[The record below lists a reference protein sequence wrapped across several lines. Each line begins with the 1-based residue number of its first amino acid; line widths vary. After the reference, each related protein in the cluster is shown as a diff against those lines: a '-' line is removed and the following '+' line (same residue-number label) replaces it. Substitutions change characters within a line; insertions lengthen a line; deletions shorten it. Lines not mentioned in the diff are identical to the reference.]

1 MKSIKSRVTALER
14 QAPTGMY
21 PIIIKV
27 CFVPATTTDG
37 RPCPAPEPYETITLH
52 IGKPE
57 GPTS

>member
-1 MKSIKSRVTALER
+1 MKSLEGRIVELER
-14 QAPTGMY
+14 KADNRLPAY
-21 PIIIKV
+21 IVNIR
-27 CFVPATTTDG
+27 FVPATTTDG